1 MKMFSPKKMRRSPV
15 ARTRG
20 FDPAESPQV
29 RRIMMT
35 TALVVGLA
43 FSVLIGRLWYLQLLQ
58 GDHFRNQSESNR
70 IRLVDVPP
78 RRGLI
83 FDTKGRLLADN
94 RPAFTLAAIPEDV
107 PDWDQL
113 TRRLES
119 LVGIKPEEI
128 ERARKAARGQPPF
141 KPIRLRSHLDRHQLA
156 LLETFRYELPGVK
169 VLVEYRRAYLN
180 PNPIAHVV
188 GYLGEIN
195 KNELEKVPR
204 SLYRMGDFVGRYG
217 LEASRERVLHGS
229 RGAKQVEVDAL
240 GRELEVLEELEAKPG
255 NDLVLSIDLDMQVAA
270 AEALKDEAGAVVAM
284 NPKTGEV
291 YCLYS
296 SPSFDQNLFIT
307 GLTASDWE
315 ALTKDEKHP
324 LKDRAI
330 SGAYPP
336 GSTYKLITAAA
347 ALAEGVVNPETSF
360 FCSGQIPFG
369 RRSYGC
375 WAIKKGGH
383 GHTNLHKALR
393 ESCDVY
399 FYRVGMRLGVERL
412 AKYARAFGLGR
423 LTGIPLPHE
432 SRGNV
437 PDSKWKK
444 RRFGEP
450 WQDGETLSLSIGQ
463 GFTQVTPLQLAR
475 MVSVIANG
483 GRLVTPTLVKKVIP
497 PGEAAP
503 VPEPP
508 GISSKVPI
516 NPKHLDLVHKGLVAV
531 VNEPGGTARRA
542 KIPGIKVAG
551 KTGTAQVVSLAF
563 FKSFGKEEN
572 VPWRFRDHALFVSY
586 APADD
591 PTIAIAV
598 VVEHG
603 GHGGSDAAPVAR
615 AVMEAYFGED
625 KLKEAAEK
633 AKEER
638 RIKANAKRKAA
649 AAAAAAQPAQP
660 AQPAQQ
666 SVGQ

>member
-1 MKMFSPKKMRRSPV
+1 MRRSPV

-29 RRIMMT
+29 RRILMT

-43 FSVLIGRLWYLQLLQ
+43 FSILIGRLWYLQLLQ
-58 GDHFRNQSESNR
+58 GDHFRTQSESNR

-83 FDTKGRLLADN
+83 FDAKGKLLADN

-113 TRRLES
+113 TRRLEK

-128 ERARKAARGQPPF
+128 KRARRAAHGQPPF

-180 PNPIAHVV
+180 PIPIAHVV

-195 KNELEKVPR
+195 PRELEKVPR

-217 LEASRERVLHGS
+217 LESSRERVLHGN

-255 NDLVLSIDLDMQVAA
+255 HDLVLSIDLDMQMAA

-296 SPSFDQNLFIT
+296 SPSFDQNSFIK
-307 GLTASDWE
+307 GLSASEWE
-315 ALTKDEKHP
+315 AIANNEKHP

-347 ALAEGVVNPETSF
+347 GLAEGVITPETSF

-369 RRSYGC
+369 RRTYKC

-383 GHTNLHKALR
+383 GHVNLHKALR

-423 LTGIPLPHE
+423 PTGIPLPHE

-437 PDSKWKK
+437 PDGKWKK
-444 RRFGEP
+444 QRFGEP
-450 WQDGETLSLSIGQ
+450 WQDGETLSLAIGQ
-463 GFTQVTPLQLAR
+463 GFTQTTPLQLAR

-483 GRLVTPTLVKKVIP
+483 GRLVTPTLVKRVIP

-508 GISSKVPI
+508 GLSSKVPI
-516 NPKHLDLVHKGLVAV
+516 NPKYLELVHKGLVAV

-542 KIPGIKVAG
+542 RLPGIKVAG
-551 KTGTAQVVSLAF
+551 KTGTAQVVSLTF

-615 AVMEAYFGED
+615 AVMEAYFGKE
-625 KLKEAAEK
+625 KLEEAKEK
-633 AKEER
+633 AKKER
-638 RIKANAKRKAA
+638 QEARAARRKAA
-649 AAAAAAQPAQP
+649 AAAASAQPT
-660 AQPAQQ
+660 QQ
-666 SVGQ
+666 SAGQ

>member
-1 MKMFSPKKMRRSPV
+1 MKMFSSKKMRRSPV

-20 FDPAESPQV
+20 FEPSESPQV
-29 RRIMMT
+29 RRIITT
-35 TALVVGLA
+35 TAVVVGLC
-43 FSVLIGRLWYLQLLQ
+43 FCVLIGRLWYLQLLQ
-58 GDHFRNQSESNR
+58 GEYFRKQSESNR

-83 FDTKGRLLADN
+83 FDRKGRLLADN

-107 PDWDQL
+107 PDWEQL
-113 TRRLES
+113 TRRLDH

-128 ERARKAARGQPPF
+128 ARARRAARGQPPF

-180 PNPIAHVV
+180 PLPIAHVV

-195 KNELEKVPR
+195 QRELEKAPR

-240 GRELEVLEELEAKPG
+240 GRELKVLEELEAKPG
-255 NDLVLSIDLDMQVAA
+255 NDLVLSIDLDMQIAA
-270 AEALKDEAGAVVAM
+270 ANALKDDAGAVVAM

-296 SPSFDQNLFIT
+296 APSFDQNSFIT
-307 GLTASDWE
+307 GLSASDWE
-315 ALTKDEKHP
+315 AMVNDEKHP

-330 SGAYPP
+330 SGVYPP

-347 ALAEGVVNPETSF
+347 GLAEGVITPETTF

-369 RRSYGC
+369 RRSYKC

-383 GHTNLHKALR
+383 GHVNLHKAIR

-412 AKYARAFGLGR
+412 AKWARAFGLGR
-423 LTGIPLPHE
+423 LTGIPLPNE
-432 SRGNV
+432 TKGTV
-437 PDSKWKK
+437 PDGKWKK
-444 RRFGEP
+444 QRFGEA

-463 GFTQVTPLQLAR
+463 GFTQATPLQLAR

-508 GISSKVPI
+508 GITSKVPI
-516 NPKHLDLVHKGLVAV
+516 KPELLERVHNGLVAV

-542 KIPGIKVAG
+542 RIPGIKVAG

-563 FKSFGKEEN
+563 FKSFGNEKN
-572 VPWRFRDHALFVSY
+572 VPWRYRDHALFVAY
-586 APADD
+586 APAED

-615 AVMEAYFGED
+615 AVMEAYFGD
-625 KLKEAAEK
+625 KKLKMAAEE
-633 AKEER
+633 AKKER
-638 RIKANAKRKAA
+638 QAQAAAKRKAA
-649 AAAAAAQPAQP
+649 AAAAAQAASAQAEQQGAAQ
-660 AQPAQQ
+660 
-666 SVGQ
+666 

>member
-1 MKMFSPKKMRRSPV
+1 MKMFSQKKMRRSPV
-15 ARTRG
+15 SRTRG
-20 FDPAESPQV
+20 FEPAESPQV
-29 RRIMMT
+29 RRIIIT
-35 TALVVGLA
+35 AALVVGMA

-58 GDHFRNQSESNR
+58 GEDFRAKSENNR

-83 FDTKGRLLADN
+83 FDCKGRLLADN

-113 TRRLES
+113 SRRLES

-128 ERARKAARGQPPF
+128 KRARRAARGQPPF
-141 KPIRLRSHLDRHQLA
+141 KPVRLRSHLDRHQLA
-156 LLETFRYELPGVK
+156 LLETFRFELPGVK

-180 PNPIAHVV
+180 PVPIAHVV

-195 KNELEKVPR
+195 QKELEKVPR

-217 LEASRERVLHGS
+217 LEASRERVLHGN

-255 NDLVLSIDLDMQVAA
+255 NDLVLSINLDMQMAA
-270 AEALKDEAGAVVAM
+270 AKAMGDEAGAVVAM
-284 NPKTGEV
+284 NPKNGEI

-296 SPSFDQNLFIT
+296 SPSFDQNSFIT
-307 GLTASDWE
+307 GLSPEEWKT
-315 ALTKDEKHP
+315 LTKDEKHP

-347 ALAEGVVNPETSF
+347 GLAEGVITPETSF
-360 FCSGQIPFG
+360 FCSGEIPFG
-369 RRSYGC
+369 RRTYKC
-375 WAIKKGGH
+375 WAYKKGGH
-383 GHTNLHKALR
+383 GHVNLHKALR

-412 AKYARAFGLGR
+412 AKYARAFGLGSP
-423 LTGIPLPHE
+423 TGIPLPHE

-444 RRFGEP
+444 RRFGEA
-450 WQDGETLSLSIGQ
+450 WQDGETLSLAIGQ

-497 PGEAAP
+497 PGQAEP

-508 GISSKVPI
+508 GLSSKVPI
-516 NPKHLDLVHKGLVAV
+516 DPKHLELVHKGLVAV

-542 KIPGIKVAG
+542 KLPGIQVAG
-551 KTGTAQVVSLAF
+551 KTGTAQVVSLTF
-563 FKSFGKEEN
+563 FKSFGKDEN
-572 VPWRFRDHALFVSY
+572 VPWRFRDHALFVAY
-586 APADD
+586 APAED
-591 PTIAIAV
+591 PTIAMAV

-615 AVMEAYFGED
+615 AVMEAYFGVD
-625 KLKEAAEK
+625 KLKQ
-633 AKEER
+633 AK
-638 RIKANAKRKAA
+638 KQKPSQAA
-649 AAAAAAQPAQP
+649 ANPAPAAPAGGSRAQAGPAPAQ
-660 AQPAQQ
+660 
-666 SVGQ
+666 